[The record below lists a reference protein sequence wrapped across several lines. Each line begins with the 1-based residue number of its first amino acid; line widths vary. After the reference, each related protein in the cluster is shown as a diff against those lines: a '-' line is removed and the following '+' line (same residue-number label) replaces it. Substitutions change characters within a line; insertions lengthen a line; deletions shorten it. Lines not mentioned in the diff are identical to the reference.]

1 MPLVLFVLLVAKPD
15 QMSAEENEL
24 NMAYDGRLMR
34 RLLAY
39 LWPYKRYVVASLLLT
54 MLGGVLVVARP
65 PLVKAAVDLYLLPDP
80 THVTEGYTLVIKQ
93 TAERFGFDG
102 QTAGIA
108 FISLL
113 LLLANLTAMLVL
125 YVESFVVQRMGQH
138 VMYDLRN
145 EIFARLQRLPL
156 QFYDR
161 NPVGRL
167 MSRMTSDVE
176 ALNELFSA
184 VVVSFFGDLTMLL
197 YIVFWMF
204 LLDWR
209 LALVSL
215 LILPPMAV
223 LTIWFRLRSR
233 NAFRSVRVHVA
244 RISTFL
250 QERLTGMSV
259 VQLFNREQSELQKL
273 KELNHDY
280 RKANVDAIFYN
291 AVFFPAIDII
301 AAVGMALIIWY
312 GGGQVL
318 QGLVTLGTVI
328 AFMQM
333 AQMLYEPIGDM
344 SERYN
349 MLQSAMSASE
359 RIFQLLDEPVT
370 VKSPEEPVQAGSVQ
384 GHIEFR
390 NVWFAYQDEDWVL
403 KNVSFVVQPGQS
415 VAFVGHTG
423 AGKTTITNLLLRFYE
438 IQRGQILLD
447 GIDIRNINPAELRAR
462 FSIVPQ
468 DVFLFSDDIA
478 SNIRLGNT
486 NIRDEHL
493 REAARQVNADG
504 FINKLSHQY
513 STRLHERGAGIS
525 VGQKQLISFAR
536 ALAFNPQVLILDEA
550 TSSIDTETE
559 VLIHEAL
566 KRLMT
571 GRTSIVIAHRLST
584 VQAVDNIVVLH
595 KGEVRESGTHQGLL
609 RQRGLYWLLYQL
621 SLYQTPQDEFVESLS
636 V

>member
-1 MPLVLFVLLVAKPD
+1 
-15 QMSAEENEL
+15 MSADEDEL
-24 NMAYDGRLMR
+24 NKPYNGRLMR

-39 LWPYKRYVVASLLLT
+39 LWPYKRYVAASLLLT

-65 PLVKAAVDLYLLPDP
+65 PLIKAAVDLYLLPDP
-80 THVTEGYTLVIKQ
+80 THTTQGYTLIIKQ
-93 TAERFGFDG
+93 TAERLGFGSD
-102 QTAGIA
+102 AASGII

-113 LLLANLTAMLVL
+113 LLLANFAAMLVL

-145 EIFARLQRLPL
+145 EIFAHLQRLPL

-167 MSRMTSDVE
+167 MTRMTSDVE

-197 YIVFWMF
+197 YVIFWMF

-215 LILPPMAV
+215 LILPPMAA

-233 NAFRSVRVHVA
+233 TAFRSVRMHLA

-250 QERLTGMSV
+250 QERLSGMSV
-259 VQLFNREQSELQKL
+259 VQLFNREQSELEKF
-273 KELNHDY
+273 KDINRNY

-301 AAVGMALIIWY
+301 AAAGMALIIWY
-312 GGGQVL
+312 GGSGVL
-318 QGLVTLGTVI
+318 QGVVTLGTVI

-349 MLQSAMSASE
+349 LLQSAMSASE

-370 VKSPEEPVQAGSVQ
+370 INSPQEPAQPGRIQ

-390 NVWFAYQDEDWVL
+390 NVWFAYQNEDWVL

-447 GIDIRNINPAELRAR
+447 GIDIRDIHPVELRAR

-478 SNIRLGNT
+478 ANIRLGNEK
-486 NIRDEHL
+486 ISDEHL

-504 FINKLSHQY
+504 FINKLSSQY

-536 ALAFNPQVLILDEA
+536 ALAFNPRVLILDEA

-559 VLIHEAL
+559 VLIHDAV
-566 KRLMT
+566 KRLMA

-584 VQAVDNIVVLH
+584 VQAVDNIIVLH
-595 KGEVRESGTHQGLL
+595 KGEVRESGTHQELL
-609 RQRGLYWLLYQL
+609 RQRGLYSLLYQL
-621 SLYQTPQDEFVESLS
+621 SLYQTPQEELVESLP

>member
-1 MPLVLFVLLVAKPD
+1 MHDED
-15 QMSAEENEL
+15 QL
-24 NMAYDGRLMR
+24 DKAYDARLMW
-34 RLLAY
+34 RLLGY
-39 LWPYKRYVVASLLLT
+39 LRPYKRYVLAALVLT

-65 PLVKAAVDLYLLPDP
+65 PLVKAAVDLYLLPDA
-80 THVTEGYTLVIKQ
+80 THVTAGYTLVIKE
-93 TAERFGFDG
+93 TAERFGFGDQASSG
-102 QTAGIA
+102 VA
-108 FISLL
+108 FVSLL
-113 LLLANLTAMLVL
+113 LLLANVAALLVL
-125 YVESFVVQRMGQH
+125 YGENFVLQRMGQH
-138 VMYDLRN
+138 VMFDLRN
-145 EIFARLQRLPL
+145 QIFAHLQRLPL

-161 NPVGRL
+161 HPVGRL
-167 MSRMTSDVE
+167 MTRMTNDVE

-204 LLDWR
+204 VLDWR

-223 LTIWFRLRSR
+223 MTVWFRLRSR
-233 NAFRSVRVHVA
+233 TAFRSVRVQIA
-244 RISTFL
+244 RINTFL

-259 VQLFNREQSELQKL
+259 VQLFNREQGELQKF
-273 KELNHDY
+273 KGLNRDY

-291 AVFFPAIDII
+291 AVFFPAIEII
-301 AAVGMALIIWY
+301 AATGIALIIWY
-312 GGGQVL
+312 GGGRVL
-318 QGLVTLGTVI
+318 EGLVTLGTVI
-328 AFMQM
+328 AFVQM

-349 MLQSAMSASE
+349 LFQSAMSAAE

-370 VKSPEEPVQAGSVQ
+370 MKSSKGPRQLGGVR

-403 KNVSFVVQPGQS
+403 KDVSFVVQPGQS

-438 IQRGQILLD
+438 FQRGQVLLD
-447 GIDIRNINPAELRAR
+447 GIDIRDIDPAELRAS
-462 FSIVPQ
+462 FSVVPQ
-468 DVFLFSDDIA
+468 DVFLFSEDIA
-478 SNIRLGNT
+478 SNIRLGNSA
-486 NIRDEHL
+486 ISDEDL

-504 FINKLSHQY
+504 FINKLSSRY
-513 STRLHERGAGIS
+513 STDLHERGAGIS

-536 ALAFNPQVLILDEA
+536 ALAFNPRVLILDEA

-559 VLIHEAL
+559 VLIHDAV
-566 KRLMT
+566 KRLMA

-584 VQAVDNIVVLH
+584 VQGADNIIVLH
-595 KGEVRESGTHQGLL
+595 KGQVRETGTHQELL

-621 SLYQTPQDEFVESLS
+621 SLYQSRQDELVEISA
-636 V
+636 